1 MAKYFG
7 TDGFRGLVGK
17 GITAWHAY
25 KIGRFLGWYF
35 GARTGDK
42 CRAVIGKDPRLS
54 SYTLEYSLCA
64 GITASGGDAY
74 ILHVT
79 TTPNVSY
86 VARSENFDC
95 GIMVSASHN
104 PYYDNGVKL
113 FNSQGEKMDE
123 SVVRLIEKYLDD
135 DVNFTKKIPFA
146 TGENVGKTVD
156 YVAGRNRYTGFLI
169 GLSAYSFKGFRV
181 GLDCANGSA
190 YKIAKSVF
198 DALGAVVYA
207 IGDEPNGINVNDGV
221 GSTNVC
227 ALKNLV
233 IEKGLD
239 VGFAFDGDA
248 DRCIC
253 VDECGR
259 VRDGD
264 CIIYA
269 LATTLKKKNG
279 LGDGVVA
286 TIMSNCGLKESLER
300 QGVAVHI
307 CDVGDRNVYLEMQ
320 KTGATLGGEQSGH
333 VILGKIENA
342 GDGVATAVAIMQAM
356 IEEKASLTELC
367 KGLTLYPQTIKS
379 VRVKDKSHAVSCA
392 NVRAV
397 VDEIEKNTLHGRVL
411 LRKSGTEEMVRVMVE
426 CDDLLES
433 ERLCSIIVD
442 AVKSADGQDV

>member
-79 TTPNVSY
+79 TTPSVSY

-95 GIMVSASHN
+95 GIMVSASPN

-156 YVAGRNRYTGFLI
+156 YVAGRNRYTGF
-169 GLSAYSFKGFRV
+169 
-181 GLDCANGSA
+181 
-190 YKIAKSVF
+190 
-198 DALGAVVYA
+198 
-207 IGDEPNGINVNDGV
+207 
-221 GSTNVC
+221 
-227 ALKNLV
+227 
-233 IEKGLD
+233 
-239 VGFAFDGDA
+239 
-248 DRCIC
+248 
-253 VDECGR
+253 
-259 VRDGD
+259 
-264 CIIYA
+264 
-269 LATTLKKKNG
+269 
-279 LGDGVVA
+279 
-286 TIMSNCGLKESLER
+286 
-300 QGVAVHI
+300 
-307 CDVGDRNVYLEMQ
+307 
-320 KTGATLGGEQSGH
+320 
-333 VILGKIENA
+333 
-342 GDGVATAVAIMQAM
+342 
-356 IEEKASLTELC
+356 
-367 KGLTLYPQTIKS
+367 
-379 VRVKDKSHAVSCA
+379 
-392 NVRAV
+392 
-397 VDEIEKNTLHGRVL
+397 
-411 LRKSGTEEMVRVMVE
+411 
-426 CDDLLES
+426 
-433 ERLCSIIVD
+433 
-442 AVKSADGQDV
+442 

>member
-7 TDGFRGLVGK
+7 TDGFRGFVGK

-74 ILHVT
+74 VLHVT
-79 TTPNVSY
+79 TTPSVSY
-86 VARSENFDC
+86 VARSEGFDC

-104 PYYDNGVKL
+104 PYFDNGVKL
-113 FNSQGEKMDE
+113 FNSQGEKMDDGII
-123 SVVRLIEKYLDD
+123 RLIEKYLDD
-135 DVNFTKKIPFA
+135 DASLAKKIPFA

-169 GLSAYSFKGFRV
+169 GLSAHSFKGFRV

-190 YKIAKSVF
+190 YKIAKGVF
-198 DALGAVVYA
+198 NALGATVFA

-233 IEKGLD
+233 LEKGLD

-253 VDECGR
+253 VDESGR

-264 CIIYA
+264 AIIYA
-269 LATTLKKKNG
+269 LATTLKRKNR
-279 LGDGVVA
+279 LDDGVVA
-286 TIMSNCGLKESLER
+286 TVMSNCGLKESLER
-300 QGVAVHI
+300 QNIAVHI
-307 CDVGDRNVYLEMQ
+307 CDVGDRNVYKAMQ
-320 KTGATLGGEQSGH
+320 DTGATLGGEQSGH
-333 VILGKIENA
+333 IILGKIENA
-342 GDGVATAVAIMQAM
+342 GDGIVTAVAVMQAM
-356 IEEKASLTELC
+356 IEERATLTELC
-367 KGLTLYPQTIKS
+367 KGLTLYPQTTKS
-379 VRVKDKSHAVSCA
+379 VRVKDKVHAVGGA
-392 NVRAV
+392 QVRALV
-397 VDEIEKNTLHGRVL
+397 AETEKNLRRGRVFV
-411 LRKSGTEEMVRVMVE
+411 RKSGTEEMVRVMVE

-433 ERLCSIIVD
+433 ERLCSVIIE
-442 AVKSADGQDV
+442 AVKSADGQDG